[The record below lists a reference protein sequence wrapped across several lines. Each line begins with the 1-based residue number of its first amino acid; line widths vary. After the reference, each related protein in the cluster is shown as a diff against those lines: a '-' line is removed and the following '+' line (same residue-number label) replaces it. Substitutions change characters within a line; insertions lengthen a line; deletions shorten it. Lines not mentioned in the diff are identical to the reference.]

1 MPVRL
6 QDAQRIAVGTKQTL
20 KKVAAGQTAAVYLA
34 EDADATIIEPL
45 QTLCAE
51 HGIPVTFI
59 PTMAELGRLC
69 RIEVGAAAAAILR

>member
-1 MPVRL
+1 MPERL
-6 QDAQRIAVGTKQTL
+6 QDAPRIAVGTKQTL
-20 KKVAAGQTAAVYLA
+20 KKVTAGQTTSVYLA
-34 EDADATIIEPL
+34 EDADAAIIEPL

-51 HGIPVTFI
+51 RGISVTFI